1 MQRHAITFV
10 LGLAAAAPAVAQ
22 DLETAL
28 NARYRGGWVVVNA
41 PLQSDCAGFYTD
53 NELRGES
60 VVSKGDERFAAGELA
75 RVERVDPKRE
85 RIDVFLDLTETI
97 LEPYTD
103 GPFTLYNE
111 RACKAQLKIPVPPRA
126 LTDRRSALAALG
138 EVLELHPA
146 AEQAQASPAWNR
158 RRRADYPPDYEQTL
172 AQHATWRAAQVNA
185 EVQARI
191 EHALDEARRAMDRLA
206 GDSEALESFGAGVR
220 ARRDQSFGDC
230 DDMLASDF
238 ATQGADG
245 AKDREAFVAG
255 ERLAYW
261 LTLARELE
269 KCFVPPPPPPPAPAP
284 R

>member
-1 MQRHAITFV
+1 MQRHVITFV
-10 LGLAAAAPAVAQ
+10 LGIAAVPAVAQ

-28 NARYRGGWVVVNA
+28 NARYRGGWVVVHTA
-41 PLQSDCAGFYTD
+41 LQSDCAGFYTD
-53 NELRGES
+53 NELRAGS

-97 LEPYTD
+97 LEQYSD
-103 GPFTLYNE
+103 GPFTLYTE
-111 RACKAQLKIPVPPRA
+111 RACKAQLKIPVPSRA
-126 LTDRRSALAALG
+126 LADRRAAVAALG
-138 EVLELHPA
+138 ELLELHPS

-158 RRRADYPPDYEQTL
+158 RRRADYPADYERTL
-172 AQHATWRAAQVNA
+172 AEHAAWRAAQVNA

-191 EHALDEARRAMDRLA
+191 DHALDEARRAMDRLA
-206 GDSEALESFGAGVR
+206 GDSEALESFAAGVR
-220 ARRDQSFGDC
+220 ARRDQTFRDC

-238 ATQGADG
+238 ASEGANE

-261 LTLARELE
+261 VTLARELE
-269 KCFVPPPPPPPAPAP
+269 KCFVLPPPVPAPS
-284 R
+284 